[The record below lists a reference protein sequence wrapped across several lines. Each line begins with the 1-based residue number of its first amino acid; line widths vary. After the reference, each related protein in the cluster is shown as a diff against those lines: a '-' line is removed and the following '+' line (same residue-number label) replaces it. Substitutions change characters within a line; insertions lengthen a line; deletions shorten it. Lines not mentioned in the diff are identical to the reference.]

1 MTECDSLLE
10 SVSTTEMLIV
20 IIRMRSAYTETGFL
34 PTGMASF
41 SPNRTPS
48 TGNRAFSHRGDE
60 RLELLGTS
68 FIGRWIISEPV
79 NSPVSNGEASRKEHL
94 SGKNV
99 GKWKVALI
107 HSPAAHGKWT
117 QAFGD
122 PYPAA
127 GETSFGSGPSGWT
140 ERLKAQT
147 LTSDCLNSESSSARH
162 LALGPWAIYLSVPQF
177 LNYNTRVR
185 TVLFPQGDREE

>member
-10 SVSTTEMLIV
+10 SVSTTEMRV
-20 IIRMRSAYTETGFL
+20 IITMMWSAYTETSFP

-48 TGNRAFSHRGDE
+48 TGNRAFRHRGDE

-68 FIGRWIISEPV
+68 FIGGWIISEPV
-79 NSPVSNGEASRKEHL
+79 NSHVSEGEASRKEHL

-99 GKWKVALI
+99 GKWKVVLN

-147 LTSDCLNSESSSARH
+147 LKPDCLNSESSSALH
-162 LALGPWAIYLSVPQF
+162 LALWPWAVYLSVPQF
-177 LNYNTRVR
+177 LNCNTRVR
-185 TVLFPQGDREE
+185 TVLFPQGDHE